1 MKKAT
6 EVISGLF
13 GACLDARFGSN
24 RVPDKRQAHGHQP
37 PFLER
42 LPGFFLLRVATP
54 RSRLTR

>member
-1 MKKAT
+1 MGWDRVARSKTEKKAT
-6 EVISGLF
+6 ENISGW
-13 GACLDARFGSN
+13 AWARQIAG
-24 RVPDKRQAHGHQP
+24 RTGTQP

>member
-6 EVISGLF
+6 EEISGLF
-13 GACLDARFGSN
+13 GARLDARVGSN
-24 RVPDKRQAHGHQP
+24 RMPDQRQAHAHQP